1 MTYKGIISVLM
12 FSDEQ
17 VKARIL
23 LKLAKRGKW
32 GGAHTSLDNL
42 KKGWNDRDLGKHGIK
57 KVQEISRELIRKGF
71 VISKPTSY
79 GMEISLNSKRS
90 TEIEQ
95 IIKKFYPE
103 EI

>member
-1 MTYKGIISVLM
+1 M
-12 FSDEQ
+12 FSDEE

-32 GGAHTSLDNL
+32 GGAHTSFDNL

-57 KVQEISRELIRKGF
+57 KVQEISRRLIREGF

-79 GMEISLNSKRS
+79 GLEISLNPKKSA
-90 TEIEQ
+90 EIEQ
-95 IIKKFYPE
+95 IIKKSYPE

>member
-1 MTYKGIISVLM
+1 M
-12 FSDEQ
+12 FSGEEI
-17 VKARIL
+17 KARIL
-23 LKLAKRGKW
+23 LKLAKKGKW

-42 KKGWNDRDLGKHGIK
+42 KKGWNNRDLGKHGIK
-57 KVQEISRELIRKGF
+57 RVNEIARELIREGF

-79 GMEISLNSKRS
+79 GLEISLNPKKS

-95 IIKKFYPE
+95 TIKKFYPE